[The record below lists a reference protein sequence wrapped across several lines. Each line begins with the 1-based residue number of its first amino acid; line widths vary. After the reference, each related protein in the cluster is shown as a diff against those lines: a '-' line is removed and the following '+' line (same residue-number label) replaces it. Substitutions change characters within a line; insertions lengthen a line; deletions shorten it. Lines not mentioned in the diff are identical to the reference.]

1 MNNEIKEM
9 SICEVMDIL
18 YPNFQDQIQLSW
30 EEECDVVLNFCKQ
43 HNYMLYERGRE
54 QFFKR
59 EGYELAVKGGY
70 SGVVYSD
77 LS

>member
-1 MNNEIKEM
+1 MNNIKEI
-9 SICEVMDIL
+9 SICDVMDVIF
-18 YPNFQDQIQLSW
+18 PNFEDQIRLTW
-30 EEECDVVLNFCKQ
+30 EDECKVVLDFCEKN
-43 HNYMLYERGRE
+43 NYMLYERVRE
-54 QFFKR
+54 QFFKW

>member
-1 MNNEIKEM
+1 MNNEIKEI
-9 SICEVMDIL
+9 SICEVMDIIC
-18 YPNFQDQIQLSW
+18 PNFEDQIQMSW
-30 EEECDVVLNFCKQ
+30 EDECKAVLEFCEK
-43 HNYMLYERGRE
+43 HNYMLYEQIRE
-54 QFFKR
+54 KFFKW